1 MRWLPVRLPDQLPLT
16 AIVGYRM
23 RFFHSTGQLHK
34 GDANSALSPR
44 FTGDLGGDLR
54 HPEVAGSPESFIT
67 FGLLEKA

>member
-1 MRWLPVRLPDQLPLT
+1 
-16 AIVGYRM
+16 M

>member
-1 MRWLPVRLPDQLPLT
+1 
-16 AIVGYRM
+16 M
-23 RFFHSTGQLHK
+23 RFFHSTDQLNK
-34 GDANSALSPR
+34 GDAKSELSTW